1 MTIIELVKPLKDK
14 KSHNLKFII
23 LFGRPGPEDNF
34 CLEKIFIKEAHHKKY
49 VVFYPVCISVRS
61 LINQIFNQIMKNPIC
76 LHFLQFRNFED
87 NELVKYFYKY
97 NPSFYSHDK

>member
-49 VVFYPVCISVRS
+49 VVFYPVLYFSKI
-61 LINQIFNQIMKNPIC
+61 IN
-76 LHFLQFRNFED
+76 
-87 NELVKYFYKY
+87 
-97 NPSFYSHDK
+97 